1 MWYAVLALS
10 FLSCSLNPVGIA
22 GLAMHILKPHDI
34 YSTQLGWA
42 LTAGSFVIALMGF
55 IATERV
61 AYLERNRRALEFAS
75 LAACGAAVLAFALG
89 FTMPVVVMWPTAA
102 VLIAIGGLGFCG
114 TTSLPVPGMQ
124 GVTRLDS
131 RAKRGEGVAS
141 RGPAGDAAV
150 SPAPGPRR
158 KRRRRRRRKPH
169 ASAPQGPIN

>member
-75 LAACGAAVLAFALG
+75 LAACGAASPGADPPPPLPGALNQRAQSIG
-89 FTMPVVVMWPTAA
+89 VVVC
-102 VLIAIGGLGFCG
+102 LGDG
-114 TTSLPVPGMQ
+114 RG
-124 GVTRLDS
+124 R
-131 RAKRGEGVAS
+131 RGEADDVG
-141 RGPAGDAAV
+141 
-150 SPAPGPRR
+150 
-158 KRRRRRRRKPH
+158 
-169 ASAPQGPIN
+169 